1 MLFIIIVIR
10 CYLIIVKK
18 LLNIRANIISFVSIS
33 FTRSPISSLL
43 FSKKKIND
51 TYHEKNHHNSL
62 LFLIENYLFI
72 ASPLRIWECR
82 ISRQTTVVTWASSSF
97 YGTSRADWRAW
108 CQAFSIPVSS
118 VRHWW
123 SQRLC
128 CQLPR

>member
-43 FSKKKIND
+43 FSKKKINV

-82 ISRQTTVVTWASSSF
+82 ISRQTTVVT
-97 YGTSRADWRAW
+97 
-108 CQAFSIPVSS
+108 
-118 VRHWW
+118 
-123 SQRLC
+123 
-128 CQLPR
+128 